1 MPQRGARS
9 KSMHHIPPTP
19 HDGAATVQRPFSSAY
34 HARLSC
40 VGIALALLTGQA
52 KLLQKFEIAD

>member
-1 MPQRGARS
+1 
-9 KSMHHIPPTP
+9 MHHIPATP
-19 HDGAATVQRPFSSAY
+19 HDGAATVQHPFSSPY

-40 VGIALALLTGQA
+40 VGIALALLIGQA